1 MSKSNKKYKDG
12 KESSDL
18 FSSKAVLRFKLVGIA
33 FVFSLILITISP
45 VINYLSTNNNLSSE
59 DYLALGEVGAVEL
72 YYERLD
78 NVYKEYR
85 GSEREFSKLIIT
97 SVFSVLSSHV
107 EDFSYS
113 DMTEERMR
121 EVADLMLDS
130 ATNEDG
136 RISYTKK
143 DEDAAKE
150 SLAEYFKNFD
160 SNLAEVTY
168 DRMAD
173 DVFEY
178 VEAYLEFTKRKEN
191 GGTGSTG
198 NMCTYDINGQ
208 LVSNLKVRL
217 MQAGSVGSLGHCGGT
232 YGEPM
237 EGEELVDF
245 EKYVLGVAYA
255 EIGEAPEAAFKAQLI
270 MARTFALQR
279 PDSMN
284 NAHGIK
290 LSEEDGQWILQ
301 ITNCVSDQVYCDPD
315 KGCSK
320 DGRSQYN
327 MMYSGLDHPV
337 TYKEPLAAD
346 SQLRTWASE
355 VAGKILIDSSGN
367 LVTTSY
373 NSSRQNKITDMANSG
388 YDYTDIL
395 VDIYGSGVEIT
406 EPNCT
411 SATGDWANWKQ
422 YDESWSNVPIGTSGK
437 NIKQIGC
444 LATSVSMLIAK
455 SGVLN
460 SSSNSLL
467 SGDDFNPGTF
477 VQTLNN
483 NSGFTS
489 GGALNWYSVTNIIP
503 NFEFIGKTSL
513 SGMSKSNKLETISS
527 KLNAGYYCTVE
538 VKGSTGQHWVA
549 IDRVE
554 GDTIY
559 MYDPASTSNNMWTQ
573 YNWSNTRGMGR
584 RKRRR

>member
-1 MSKSNKKYKDG
+1 MSKSNKKYMQI
-12 KESSDL
+12 
-18 FSSKAVLRFKLVGIA
+18 KLVVIA
-33 FVFSLILITISP
+33 LIFSAFLVLLVPFV
-45 VINYLSTNNNLSSE
+45 NYLKMNNYSSLNSYVAYSDDE
-59 DYLALGEVGAVEL
+59 EE

-78 NVYKEYR
+78 EVYEEYNDEDKEV
-85 GSEREFSKLIIT
+85 SKLTIT
-97 SVFSVLSSHV
+97 SAFTVLQQYV
-107 EDFSYS
+107 RDFTFD
-113 DMTEERMR
+113 DMTKGRMR
-121 EVADLMLDS
+121 EVADIMLDEVEH
-130 ATNEDG
+130 EDG
-136 RISYTKK
+136 SLTYTSEDEETIKEGFADYFK
-143 DEDAAKE
+143 HFDSDLDEDTR
-150 SLAEYFKNFD
+150 N
-160 SNLAEVTY
+160 
-168 DRMAD
+168 RMAEE
-173 DVFEY
+173 VFEH
-178 VEAYLEFTKRKEN
+178 VDNYLEFKQGEEN
-191 GGTGSTG
+191 EDGTGSTG

-217 MQAGSVGSLGHCGGT
+217 MQAGSVGSQGHCGGT

-279 PDSMN
+279 PGSMN

-355 VAGKILIDSSGN
+355 VAGKVLIDSSGN

-373 NSSRQNKITDMANSG
+373 NSSRQNQITDMANSG

-422 YDESWSNVPIGTSGK
+422 YDENWSNVPIGTSGK
-437 NIKQIGC
+437 NIRQIGC

-467 SGDDFNPGTF
+467 SGGDFNPGTF
-477 VQTLNN
+477 VQTLNDN
-483 NSGFTS
+483 NGFTS

-503 NFEFIGKTSL
+503 NFEFIGKTNL

-573 YNWSNTRGMGR
+573 YNWSNTSDMGCYNI
-584 RKRRR
+584 KS